1 MHHITD
7 AIFSFLDFED
17 LRRAASA
24 STVWRKAITEGN
36 LWKKLLDRNVS
47 FSHFTIVKNIN

>member
-17 LRRAASA
+17 LRRAEAA
-24 STVWRKAITEGN
+24 STIWRKAIIEGN

-47 FSHFTIVKNIN
+47 LPFAVGFILQ